1 MEIVKMNKKNLDK
14 WIEKL
19 EFASQHCLPE
29 NQELFDKWL
38 SEAKVEKAARRER
51 RENYLRRKGL

>member
-1 MEIVKMNKKNLDK
+1 MKIVKMNKQSLDK

-19 EFASQHCLPE
+19 EFASKHCLIE
-29 NQELFDKWL
+29 NQELIDKWL
-38 SEAKVEKAARRER
+38 AEAKAEKAARRER